1 MKGPNLIQY
10 ILMNL
15 VCRFPIDYLNMFYL
29 SIFQSLHACVLMP
42 VLFWQLTL
50 MQLLKCVFLLNCLVH
65 FITLKTPL
73 LSFNRYNATPS
84 NYISMIVT
92 DFGMVNFL
100 PVEIEYMNCNLFLRG
115 FWSKK
120 ETEVLYSKEN
130 IHLEVCQVKKILL

>member
-1 MKGPNLIQY
+1 
-10 ILMNL
+10 
-15 VCRFPIDYLNMFYL
+15 
-29 SIFQSLHACVLMP
+29 
-42 VLFWQLTL
+42 

-120 ETEVLYSKEN
+120 VTEVLYSKEN